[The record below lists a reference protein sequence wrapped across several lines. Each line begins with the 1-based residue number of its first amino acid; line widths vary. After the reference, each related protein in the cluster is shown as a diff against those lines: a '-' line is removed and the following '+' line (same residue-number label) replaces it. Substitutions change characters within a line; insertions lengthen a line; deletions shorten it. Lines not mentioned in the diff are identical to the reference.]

1 LNNPAKLSS
10 RLDSLAGLF
19 NIGPVQENVFEILKS
34 DVLPLLSRDI
44 AQGLGIGEEDQPEDG
59 RQLPIATGVDLRES
73 GG

>member
-1 LNNPAKLSS
+1 
-10 RLDSLAGLF
+10 
-19 NIGPVQENVFEILKS
+19 VQENVFEILKS